1 MRQEAGLWVKLEPH
15 CIAACAVR
23 MIRFTEFSQEA
34 CALPNPAPR
43 FRQIT
48 FVDFEADKSFHA
60 ALLRSD
66 GGIPDPK
73 KRIEHG
79 VDV

>member
-1 MRQEAGLWVKLEPH
+1 MGYGSSSNF
-15 CIAACAVR
+15 IALRPSAVR
-23 MIRFTEFSQEA
+23 MIRFTEVSKEA
-34 CALPNPAPR
+34 RALPNPAPR

-48 FVDFEADKSFHA
+48 FIDLEADKSFHA

-73 KRIEHG
+73 KRIEHS
-79 VDV
+79 VDA